1 MCPRL
6 STVLNLRVEVL
17 VVVRH
22 YQPDSIPAVKQTYI
36 NHSKTKV
43 LK

>member
-1 MCPRL
+1 MCPRH
-6 STVLNLRVEVL
+6 TELNRRVEEL

-22 YQPDSIPAVKQTYI
+22 YQLDNIRGVKRTYI